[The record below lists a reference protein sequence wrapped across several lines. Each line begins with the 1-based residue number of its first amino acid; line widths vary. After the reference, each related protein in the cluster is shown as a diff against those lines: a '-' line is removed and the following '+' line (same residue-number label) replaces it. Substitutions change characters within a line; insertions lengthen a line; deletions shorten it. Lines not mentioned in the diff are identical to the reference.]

1 MRRQPGLVIGFGV
14 AAVLAIVA
22 GAMGAALVRQ
32 SDAIP
37 SSSAGLAVASAAPA
51 TPSIRP
57 APSPAAPSAVPRH
70 VTASPTPA
78 DGSKPAATSAKWSKP
93 QRVGGAACG
102 SVTAAIDGHGGYHLA
117 ARCDGEIHYLDLNTD
132 DWDPVTFKPPK
143 ARQELDPQMAVEGD
157 LLYLAYN
164 RVGGGGCDGLNDQ
177 RDVGVYV
184 RTRSLTS
191 GRAWSDPKRI
201 GEVGDRLQGF
211 RVVGGTIHAMVANG
225 KVYYETVRNGSVKR
239 YEIPGAIG
247 ATSLRIGDDG
257 RARVAYESGNS
268 LRYATFTGAGFSSKK
283 IPGTSRGYAPAL
295 VLGANDQPYLMW
307 RRGDGPNGCGTSISF
322 PSDGTYFSTRKGGS
336 WHSER
341 LVGRRQV
348 AAIAVDTSSGRVH
361 VLVCGKGDR
370 LVYLTRVGTGSW
382 SKRIVDP
389 SNSGPAEIVLDQAT
403 GHLLIAYENWIEGGH
418 RLSIVTKR

>member
-1 MRRQPGLVIGFGV
+1 M
-14 AAVLAIVA
+14 
-22 GAMGAALVRQ
+22 
-32 SDAIP
+32 
-37 SSSAGLAVASAAPA
+37 
-51 TPSIRP
+51 
-57 APSPAAPSAVPRH
+57 
-70 VTASPTPA
+70 
-78 DGSKPAATSAKWSKP
+78 
-93 QRVGGAACG
+93 
-102 SVTAAIDGHGGYHLA
+102 
-117 ARCDGEIHYLDLNTD
+117 
-132 DWDPVTFKPPK
+132 
-143 ARQELDPQMAVEGD
+143 
-157 LLYLAYN
+157 
-164 RVGGGGCDGLNDQ
+164 
-177 RDVGVYV
+177 YV

-191 GRAWSDPKRI
+191 GRAWSDPTRI
-201 GEVGDRLQGF
+201 GKVGDQLQGF
-211 RVVGGTIHAMVANG
+211 SVVGGIIHATVANG
-225 KVYYETVRNGSVKR
+225 KVYYEMIRNGSVKR
-239 YEIPGAIG
+239 YEIPGATG

-307 RRGDGPNGCGTSISF
+307 RRSDRSGGCGTIDHGF

-341 LVGRRQV
+341 LVGRLQV

-361 VLVCGKGDR
+361 VLVCGKDDR
-370 LVYLTRVGTGSW
+370 LVYLTKVGTGSW

-403 GHLLIAYENWIEGGH
+403 GHLLIAYENWIEGSH